1 MKITRRCLEGLVREI
16 ERPEISILLGP
27 RQVGKTFLLRELQKR
42 ARKAGRRTRYY
53 NLEIPSDLRTFN
65 KTDAE
70 VFRLLTENVDVVF
83 VDEFHYL
90 KNASKIFK
98 AVFDSRKKV
107 KIFASG
113 SSSIEIHKH
122 LKESLAGRR
131 LVTKISPL
139 SYDEFNQREPESAS
153 ASRYEEYLTYGG
165 LPGLLHVPDAPS
177 RIRLLDELLATYI
190 QKDVK
195 SLIKE
200 ENIRAFNNLI
210 YLLAENQGSLVS
222 ENSLSREI
230 GLTAATVNKHLSIL
244 ENTYVCR
251 PVHSYSRS
259 LGNELK
265 KSKKIYFYDLGIRNA
280 LLKDFGAVRRRS
292 DRGVLHETFVF
303 LQLACALKPNM
314 EIKFWRNKL
323 GQEIDFVVLK
333 DRKPFLIEVK
343 TTLSSR
349 EIPPAMKTFLSHYP
363 ETLGAIVFSENMAGE
378 EACMGKSVRFETLAS
393 AAKSIQALMAS
404 GNQDPQ
410 TTECMHAL
418 WSDG

>member
-1 MKITRRCLEGLVREI
+1 MKITRACFEELGKEI
-16 ERPEISILLGP
+16 RRPEISILLGP
-27 RQVGKTFLLRELQKR
+27 RHVGKTFLLHELQKK
-42 ARKAGRRTRYY
+42 ARKVGLRTRYY

-70 VFRLLTENVDVVF
+70 VFRLLTERVDVIF
-83 VDEFHYL
+83 IDEFHYL

-98 AVFDSRKKV
+98 AIFDSRKKV

-131 LVTKISPL
+131 LVTQIAPL
-139 SYDEFNQREPESAS
+139 SLDEFNQRRPERA
-153 ASRYEEYLTYGG
+153 ATNRYEEYLAYGG
-165 LPGLLHVPDAPS
+165 LPGLLHVPDAAS
-177 RIRLLDELLATYI
+177 KIRLLDELLATYI

-195 SLIKE
+195 SLIRE

-244 ENTYVCR
+244 ENTYVCHSI
-251 PVHSYSRS
+251 HSYSRS
-259 LGNELK
+259 LGSELK
-265 KSKKIYFYDLGIRNA
+265 KSKKTYFYDLGIRNA
-280 LLKDFGAVRRRS
+280 LLKDFGALRRRS
-292 DRGVLHETFVF
+292 DRGVLHESFVF
-303 LQLACALKPNM
+303 LQLAYALKPNM

-349 EIPPAMKTFLSHYP
+349 EIPPAMKTFFAHYP
-363 ETLGAIVFSENMAGE
+363 ETLGAVVFSENMVGE
-378 EACMGKSVRFETLAS
+378 EEFMGKTVRFESISSAS
-393 AAKSIQALMAS
+393 MSIQTLMA
-404 GNQDPQ
+404 
-410 TTECMHAL
+410 A
-418 WSDG
+418 

>member
-1 MKITRRCLEGLVREI
+1 MKITRRCFEGLVKEI

-27 RQVGKTFLLRELQKR
+27 RQVGKTFLLRELQKQ
-42 ARKAGRRTRYY
+42 ARKAGLRTRYY

-65 KTDAE
+65 KADAE
-70 VFRLLTENVDVVF
+70 VFRLLTEKVDVVLI
-83 VDEFHYL
+83 DEFHYL

-98 AVFDSRKKV
+98 AIFDSRKKV

-131 LVTKISPL
+131 LVTRISPL
-139 SYDEFNQREPESAS
+139 SLDEFNQRTPAR
-153 ASRYEEYLTYGG
+153 AATSRYEEYLTYGG

-177 RIRLLDELLATYI
+177 KIRLLDELLATYI

-195 SLIKE
+195 SLIRE

-210 YLLAENQGSLVS
+210 YLLAENQGSLIS

-230 GLTAATVNKHLSIL
+230 GLTAATVNRHLSIL
-244 ENTYVCR
+244 ENTYVCH
-251 PVHSYSRS
+251 PIHSYARN

-280 LLKDFGAVRRRS
+280 LLKDFGSPRHRI
-292 DRGVLHETFVF
+292 DRGVLHESFVL
-303 LQLACALKPNM
+303 LQLVYALKPNM

-363 ETLGAIVFSENMAGE
+363 ETLGATVFSENMAGE
-378 EACMGKSVRFETLAS
+378 EMFLGKIVRFELLTS
-393 AAKSIQALMAS
+393 TSKSIQTLMAS
-404 GNQDPQ
+404 
-410 TTECMHAL
+410 
-418 WSDG
+418 

>member
-1 MKITRRCLEGLVREI
+1 MKITRSCFEGLVHEI
-16 ERPEISILLGP
+16 RRPEISILLGP
-27 RQVGKTFLLRELQKR
+27 RQVGKTFLLHELQKR
-42 ARKAGRRTRYY
+42 ARKAGLRTRYY
-53 NLEIPSDLRTFN
+53 NLEIPSDLRAFN
-65 KTDAE
+65 KTDDE
-70 VFRLLTENVDVVF
+70 VFRLLTEKVDVVF
-83 VDEFHYL
+83 IDEFHYL

-98 AVFDSRKKV
+98 AIFDSRRKV

-113 SSSIEIHKH
+113 SSAIEIHKH

-131 LVTKISPL
+131 LVTRISPL
-139 SYDEFNQREPESAS
+139 SLDEFSRRTPESAS
-153 ASRYEEYLTYGG
+153 ASRYEAYLTYGG
-165 LPGLLHVPDAPS
+165 LPGLLHAADAPS
-177 RIRLLDELLATYI
+177 KIRLLNELLSTYI

-244 ENTYVCR
+244 ENTYVCH
-251 PVHSYSRS
+251 PVFSYSRR

-265 KSKKIYFYDLGIRNA
+265 KSKKIYFYDLGIRNS
-280 LLKDFGAVRRRS
+280 LLKDFGAPRHRS
-292 DRGVLHETFVF
+292 DRGVLHESFVF
-303 LQLACALKPNM
+303 LQLACALKPNT

-343 TTLSSR
+343 TTLSRR
-349 EIPPAMKTFLSHYP
+349 EIPSAMKTFLSHYP
-363 ETLGAIVFSENMAGE
+363 ETLGAIVFSENMIGE
-378 EACMGKSVRFETLAS
+378 EKFMGKIVRFETLAS
-393 AAKSIQALMAS
+393 ASKIIQTLMEA
-404 GNQDPQ
+404 
-410 TTECMHAL
+410 
-418 WSDG
+418 

>member
-1 MKITRRCLEGLVREI
+1 MKIIRRCFAELVLEIG
-16 ERPEISILLGP
+16 RPEISILLGP
-27 RQVGKTFLLRELQKR
+27 RQVGKTFLLRELQKQ
-42 ARKAGRRTRYY
+42 ARGTGLRTRYY
-53 NLEIPSDLRTFN
+53 NLEIPSDLMIFN

-70 VFRLLTENVDVVF
+70 VFRLLTEKTDVVLI
-83 VDEFHYL
+83 DEFHYL

-131 LVTKISPL
+131 LVTRIPPL
-139 SYDEFNQREPESAS
+139 SLDEFNQKTPKNAA

-165 LPGLLHVPDAPS
+165 LPGLLHVPEAS
-177 RIRLLDELLATYI
+177 SKVRLLDELLAAYI

-200 ENIRAFNNLI
+200 ENIRAFNHLI

-222 ENSLSREI
+222 ENSLSRDI
-230 GLTAATVNKHLSIL
+230 GLTAATVSKHLSIL
-244 ENTYVCR
+244 ENTYVCH
-251 PVHSYSRS
+251 PVHSYARS

-280 LLKDFGAVRRRS
+280 LLKDFGSPRRRI
-292 DRGVLHETFVF
+292 DRGVLHESFVF
-303 LQLACALKPNM
+303 LQLACVLKPNT
-314 EIKFWRNKL
+314 EIKFWRNKS

-343 TTLSSR
+343 TTLAGC
-349 EIPPAMKTFLSHYP
+349 EIPPAMKTFIEHYP
-363 ETLGAIVFSENMAGE
+363 ETLGAIVFSENMTGE
-378 EACMGKSVRFETLAS
+378 RKFMGRIVRFERLESAS
-393 AAKSIQALMAS
+393 KSVQTLMA
-404 GNQDPQ
+404 
-410 TTECMHAL
+410 A
-418 WSDG
+418 

>member
-1 MKITRRCLEGLVREI
+1 MKIIRRCFAELVREI
-16 ERPEISILLGP
+16 GRPEISILLGP
-27 RQVGKTFLLRELQKR
+27 RQVGKTFLLRELQKK
-42 ARKAGRRTRYY
+42 ARKLGLRTRYY
-53 NLEIPSDLRTFN
+53 NLEIPSDLRAFN

-70 VFRLLTENVDVVF
+70 VFRLLTEKVDVVF

-98 AVFDSRKKV
+98 AIFDSRKKV

-113 SSSIEIHKH
+113 SSSIEVHKH

-131 LVTKISPL
+131 LVTRISPL
-139 SYDEFNQREPESAS
+139 SLDEFNQRTPARAA
-153 ASRYEEYLTYGG
+153 ASRYEEYLAYGG
-165 LPGLLHVPDAPS
+165 LPGLLHVPDAPAK
-177 RIRLLDELLATYI
+177 IRLLDELLAAYI

-195 SLIKE
+195 SLIRE

-210 YLLAENQGSLVS
+210 YLLAENQGSPVS

-244 ENTYVCR
+244 ENTYVCHS
-251 PVHSYSRS
+251 VHSYSRS

-265 KSKKIYFYDLGIRNA
+265 KSKKTYFYDLGIRNV
-280 LLKDFGAVRRRS
+280 LLKDFGALRHRS
-292 DRGVLHETFVF
+292 DRGVLHESFVF
-303 LQLACALKPNM
+303 LQLAYSLKPNM

-343 TTLSSR
+343 TALSRR
-349 EIPPAMKTFLSHYP
+349 EIPPAIKTFLAHYP
-363 ETLGAIVFSENMAGE
+363 ETLGAVVFSENMVGVE
-378 EACMGKSVRFETLAS
+378 EFMGITVRFEPLLSAS
-393 AAKSIQALMAS
+393 RSIQTLMAS
-404 GNQDPQ
+404 
-410 TTECMHAL
+410 
-418 WSDG
+418 

>member
-1 MKITRRCLEGLVREI
+1 MKITRRCFAELVREI
-16 ERPEISILLGP
+16 ARPEISILLGP
-27 RQVGKTFLLRELQKR
+27 RQVGKTFLLRELQKQ
-42 ARKAGRRTRYY
+42 ARKAGLRTRYY
-53 NLEIPSDLRTFN
+53 NLELPADLRTFN
-65 KTDAE
+65 ETDAE
-70 VFRLLTENVDVVF
+70 VFRLLTEKVDVVF
-83 VDEFHYL
+83 IDEFHYL

-98 AVFDSRKKV
+98 AIFDSRKKV

-131 LVTKISPL
+131 LVTRISPL
-139 SYDEFNQREPESAS
+139 SLAEFGRKRPESAA

-165 LPGLLHVPDAPS
+165 LPGLLHVPDAAS
-177 RIRLLDELLATYI
+177 KIRLLDELLATYI

-230 GLTAATVNKHLSIL
+230 GLTAVTVNRHLSIL
-244 ENTYVCR
+244 ENTYVCH

-259 LGNELK
+259 LGSELK
-265 KSKKIYFYDLGIRNA
+265 KSKKTYFYDLGIRNA
-280 LLKDFGAVRRRS
+280 LLKDFGSARNRS
-292 DRGVLHETFVF
+292 DRGVLHESFVF
-303 LQLACALKPNM
+303 LQLVYALKPNM

-343 TTLSSR
+343 TTLSGR
-349 EIPPAMKTFLSHYP
+349 EIPPAMKTFLAHYP
-363 ETLGAIVFSENMAGE
+363 ETLGAIVFSENMTGE
-378 EACMGKSVRFETLAS
+378 EKFMGKTVRFETLAS
-393 AAKSIQALMAS
+393 ASKSIQTLMA
-404 GNQDPQ
+404 
-410 TTECMHAL
+410 A
-418 WSDG
+418 

>member
-1 MKITRRCLEGLVREI
+1 MKITRRCFEGLVQEI
-16 ERPEISILLGP
+16 GRSEISILLGP
-27 RQVGKTFLLRELQKR
+27 RQVGKTFLLRELQKQ
-42 ARKAGRRTRYY
+42 ARKAGLRTRYH
-53 NLEIPSDLRTFN
+53 NLEIPSDLRAFN

-70 VFRLLTENVDVVF
+70 VFRLLTETVDVVF
-83 VDEFHYL
+83 IDEFHYL

-98 AVFDSRKKV
+98 AIFDSRKKV

-131 LVTKISPL
+131 LVTRIAPL
-139 SYDEFNQREPESAS
+139 NFDEFSRRTPRGARS
-153 ASRYEEYLTYGG
+153 SRYEEYLTYGG
-165 LPGLLHVPDAPS
+165 LPGLLHLPDAPS
-177 RIRLLDELLATYI
+177 KIRLLDELLATYI

-195 SLIKE
+195 SLIRE

-244 ENTYVCR
+244 ENTYVCH

-265 KSKKIYFYDLGIRNA
+265 KSKKIYFYDLGMRNA
-280 LLKDFGAVRRRS
+280 LLKDFGALRHRS
-292 DRGVLHETFVF
+292 DRGVLHESFVF

-323 GQEIDFVVLK
+323 GQEIDFVILK
-333 DRKPFLIEVK
+333 NRKPFLIEVK
-343 TTLSSR
+343 TTLSNR
-349 EIPPAMKTFLSHYP
+349 EIPPAIRTFLSHYP
-363 ETLGAIVFSENMAGE
+363 ETLGAIVFSENMVGE
-378 EACMGKSVRFETLAS
+378 EKFMGKTVRFELLTSASKTL
-393 AAKSIQALMAS
+393 
-404 GNQDPQ
+404 Q
-410 TTECMHAL
+410 TL
-418 WSDG
+418 

>member
-1 MKITRRCLEGLVREI
+1 MKITRRCFEGLVREI

-27 RQVGKTFLLRELQKR
+27 RQVGKTFLLRELQAR
-42 ARKAGRRTRYY
+42 ARKTGLRTRYY
-53 NLEIPSDLRTFN
+53 NLEIPADLRTFN

-70 VFRLLTENVDVVF
+70 VFRLLTEKVDVVF
-83 VDEFHYL
+83 IDEFHYL

-98 AVFDSRKKV
+98 AIFDSRKKV

-131 LVTKISPL
+131 LVTRITPL
-139 SYDEFNQREPESAS
+139 SLDEFNQRTPKSSAVD
-153 ASRYEEYLTYGG
+153 RCDEYLTYGG
-165 LPGLLHVPDAPS
+165 LPGLLHVPERPAK
-177 RIRLLDELLATYI
+177 IRLLDELLATYI

-222 ENSLSREI
+222 ENGLSREI

-244 ENTYVCR
+244 ENTYVCH
-251 PVHSYSRS
+251 PVYSYSRS

-280 LLKDFGAVRRRS
+280 LLKDFGSLRHRN
-292 DRGVLHETFVF
+292 DRGVLHESFVF
-303 LQLACALKPNM
+303 LQLSYALKPNT
-314 EIKFWRNKL
+314 EIKFWRNKV

-343 TTLSSR
+343 TRLCDR
-349 EIPPAMKTFLSHYP
+349 EIPPAMKTFLAHYP
-363 ETLGAIVFSENMAGE
+363 ETLGAIVFSENMLGE
-378 EACMGKSVRFETLAS
+378 ERFMGKIVRFEPLTAAS
-393 AAKSIQALMAS
+393 KSIQTLMA
-404 GNQDPQ
+404 
-410 TTECMHAL
+410 A
-418 WSDG
+418 

>member
-1 MKITRRCLEGLVREI
+1 MKITRCCFKELVKEI
-16 ERPEISILLGP
+16 GRPEISILLGP
-27 RQVGKTFLLRELQKR
+27 RQAGKTFLLRELQKQ
-42 ARKAGRRTRYY
+42 ASKAGFRTRYY
-53 NLEIPSDLRTFN
+53 NLEIPSDLRIFN

-70 VFRLLTENVDVVF
+70 VFRLLTEKVDVVF
-83 VDEFHYL
+83 IDEFHYL

-98 AVFDSRKKV
+98 AIFDSRKKI

-131 LVTKISPL
+131 LVTKILPL
-139 SYDEFNQREPESAS
+139 GFDEFNQRTPESVG

-165 LPGLLHVPDAPS
+165 LPGLLHVPDTS
-177 RIRLLDELLATYI
+177 SKIRLLDELLATYI

-222 ENSLSREI
+222 ENGLSREI
-230 GLTAATVNKHLSIL
+230 GLTAATINKHLAIL
-244 ENTYVCR
+244 ENTYVCH

-280 LLKDFGAVRRRS
+280 LLKDFGSLRHRS
-292 DRGVLHETFVF
+292 DRGVLHESFVF
-303 LQLACALKPNM
+303 LQLAYALKPNM

-343 TTLSSR
+343 TTLSNR

-378 EACMGKSVRFETLAS
+378 EKFMGKIVRFEPLTSAS
-393 AAKSIQALMAS
+393 KNIQTLMA
-404 GNQDPQ
+404 
-410 TTECMHAL
+410 A
-418 WSDG
+418 

>member
-1 MKITRRCLEGLVREI
+1 MKIIRRCLGELVKEI
-16 ERPEISILLGP
+16 GRPEISILLGP
-27 RQVGKTFLLRELQKR
+27 RQVGKTFLLRELQKK
-42 ARKAGRRTRYY
+42 ARKGGLRTRYY

-70 VFRLLTENVDVVF
+70 VFRLLTEKVDVVF

-98 AVFDSRKKV
+98 AIFDSRKKV
-107 KIFASG
+107 KVFASG

-131 LVTKISPL
+131 LVTRISPL
-139 SYDEFNQREPESAS
+139 SLGEFNQRTPERA
-153 ASRYEEYLTYGG
+153 AANRYEEYLAYGG

-177 RIRLLDELLATYI
+177 KIRLLDELLATYI

-195 SLIKE
+195 SLIRE

-244 ENTYVCR
+244 ENTYVCH

-280 LLKDFGAVRRRS
+280 LLKDFGSLRHRS
-292 DRGVLHETFVF
+292 DRGVLHESFVF
-303 LQLACALKPNM
+303 LQLAYAIKPNM

-323 GQEIDFVVLK
+323 GQEIDFVILK

-343 TTLSSR
+343 STLSSR

-363 ETLGAIVFSENMAGE
+363 ETLGAVVFSENMVGE
-378 EACMGKSVRFETLAS
+378 EQFMGKTVRFEPISSAS
-393 AAKSIQALMAS
+393 KSIQTFMA
-404 GNQDPQ
+404 
-410 TTECMHAL
+410 T
-418 WSDG
+418 